1 MPPRKRAGA
10 PARKVAR
17 RKRVPLRKIT
27 PSRRAAPPPQVNRRT
42 GQVGRPPKYYTP
54 EFLAEA
60 KRRVEQ
66 TAQSMTAIAGN
77 FGMHHSVLS
86 RLIEREGW
94 VRPESAGRRRGL
106 SPVMRLAAT
115 ADALVGAASPPPG
128 GGRSAAQRPGGG
140 ESRSDQDHPTPDGLR
155 PSDPPPPGEGGSEFA
170 APPSPD
176 TSAID
181 RLEAAVL
188 KELTTVETM
197 RASLGAEPL
206 RPMDAE
212 RTARTLS
219 TLTETLAKLRRLRLG
234 ARPQSDL
241 TDDIPDIDAF
251 RLDLARRIDLFVAS
265 RTDAADAGRDPAA
278 VAVGEAG

>member
-1 MPPRKRAGA
+1 P
-10 PARKVAR
+10 
-17 RKRVPLRKIT
+17 
-27 PSRRAAPPPQVNRRT
+27 
-42 GQVGRPPKYYTP
+42 
-54 EFLAEA
+54 
-60 KRRVEQ
+60 
-66 TAQSMTAIAGN
+66 TANAGN
-77 FGMHHSVLS
+77 FGMHHSVLAG
-86 RLIEREGW
+86 LIAREGW

-106 SPVMRLAAT
+106 SPVMRLAAQ
-115 ADALVGAASPPPG
+115 ADALAASSPPPG
-128 GGRSAAQRPGGG
+128 GGSNRRPSAAVLGAKNADAEHRLSAQRPGGG
-140 ESRSDQDHPTPDGLR
+140 ESRSDQDHPTPDR
-155 PSDPPPPGEGGSEFA
+155 PWRSDPPPAGEGGSEFA

-219 TLTETLAKLRRLRLG
+219 VLTETLAKLRRLRLG

-265 RTDAADAGRDPAA
+265 RTDAADAGGDPAA
-278 VAVGEAG
+278 VALGEAG

>member
-1 MPPRKRAGA
+1 MPPRQRAGA

-17 RKRVPLRKIT
+17 RRRVPLRKIT
-27 PSRRAAPPPQVNRRT
+27 PSRRPPPPSQVNRRT
-42 GQVGRPPKYYTP
+42 GQVGRPPKFYTA

-66 TAQSMTAIAGN
+66 TSQSTTAIAGN
-77 FGMHHSVLS
+77 FGMHQSVLA

-94 VRPESAGRRRGL
+94 VRPEDAGRRRGL
-106 SPVMRLAAT
+106 SPVMRLAAA
-115 ADALVGAASPPPG
+115 ADEMVSAAPTGPLTPTPTLPLAG
-128 GGRSAAQRPGGG
+128 GGS
-140 ESRSDQDHPTPDGLR
+140 PT
-155 PSDPPPPGEGGSEFA
+155 EFA
-170 APPSPD
+170 AYADAPD

-251 RLDLARRIDLFVAS
+251 RLDLARRIRLFVAS
-265 RTDAADAGRDPAA
+265 RTGGGSADGDRVEPL
-278 VAVGEAG
+278 GEAG